1 MSAPTTTTAVG
12 TTATAGPQLSFGG
25 VLNSEWIKLRTLRS
39 TFWCYLISVVLTI
52 LLGLLI
58 ASTITHSGTT
68 LPHDVQQS
76 AWVQASTLGIAFAQL
91 VVAVLGALTV
101 TGEYGTGMI
110 RSTFAAVP
118 RRWPA
123 IVAKAIVFGVTTFVV
138 SLVGLVLT
146 ALVTA
151 PILSGQGI
159 HADWGDGNVWL
170 SLVGGAGFLA
180 LIGVIS
186 LAIGLLLRNSAAG
199 IATSLGLVLVL
210 PIIFNLLVGLAKADW
225 AANISAFLP
234 SNAGAKLYGYPV
246 AAAQTIGQ
254 GRAPATTAA
263 TVDLTNWQALLV
275 LLGWFAVAFAA
286 GLFALR
292 RRDA

>member
-1 MSAPTTTTAVG
+1 MSTATTTTSS
-12 TTATAGPQLSFGG
+12 TTSSRLTFGG

-39 TFWCYLISVVLTI
+39 TFWCYLIAVVLTI

-58 ASTITHSGTT
+58 ASVLKSSGTP
-68 LPHDVQQS
+68 LSHDQQQS
-76 AWVQASTLGIAFAQL
+76 AWVSAATLGIAFAQL
-91 VVAVLGALTV
+91 VVAVLGALVV
-101 TGEYGTGMI
+101 TGEYSTGMI

-123 IVAKAIVFGVTTFVV
+123 IVAKVIVFGVTTFVV
-138 SLVGLVLT
+138 TLVSLVLT

-151 PILSGQGI
+151 PVLSGQDI
-159 HADWGDGNVWL
+159 HADWGDGTVWL
-170 SLVGGAGFLA
+170 SLIGGAGYLA

-234 SNAGAKLYGYPV
+234 SNAGAKLYAYPV
-246 AAAQTIGQ
+246 AAVPSIGQ
-254 GRAPATTAA
+254 SRAPATTVA
-263 TVDLTNWQALLV
+263 TIDLTNWQALLV
-275 LLGWFAVAFAA
+275 LLGWFAVAFVA
-286 GLFALR
+286 GLFLLK